1 MKSLNAFFSMFS
13 KVNNTGKMGNNQE
26 KMSSSLSV
34 PNKSCQP
41 LEVPSYPQDIQ
52 ERIDKRKQERERAA
66 EAERRNARIKP
77 RKPDEKKKK
86 WVPPAIPYRKEPS
99 YSLIKTC
106 EELKSYK
113 GCKEAVLGY
122 FIKFRLAF
130 ERCYVSQETI
140 AVSVKYSISQVKR
153 VLKELSNDGFISYD
167 QAMDKITCEYTLSPV
182 FQLQEVQNHLY
193 KKYEGLTY
201 KFMAL
206 FKPIIISLLFGASYK
221 AYSEDRGPYV
231 EVPIA
236 LKRIMYP
243 SQFCQ
248 MSDNSKC
255 IFIKKL
261 TCSTPPSTER
271 GLGAREGAPTSLVD
285 SLMTKFTAPKTPT
298 ITSTDDPSLVVLHP
312 HKETKRPL
320 ISTRFG
326 IQSVSD
332 PKAYMDSMS
341 DIFSQLASR
350 MAQNSTPKD
359 ENHG

>member
-1 MKSLNAFFSMFS
+1 
-13 KVNNTGKMGNNQE
+13 MGNNQE
-26 KMSSSLSV
+26 KISSSMSLSNKAPENFHV
-34 PNKSCQP
+34 PA
-41 LEVPSYPQDIQ
+41 YPQGIQ
-52 ERIDKRKQERERAA
+52 ERIEQRKQERERAA
-66 EAERRNARIKP
+66 ELERRNARIKP

-86 WVPPAIPYRKEPS
+86 WVPPTIPYRKEPS
-99 YSLIKTC
+99 YSLVKTC

-113 GCKEAVLGY
+113 GCKEAVLAY

-130 ERCYVSQETI
+130 DRCYVSQETI
-140 AVSVKYSISQVKR
+140 AASVKYSISQVKR

-167 QAMDKITCEYTLSPV
+167 QAMDKITCDYTLSPI
-182 FQLQEVQNHLY
+182 FNLQEVQNHLY

-231 EVPIA
+231 EIPIA
-236 LKRIMYP
+236 LKRIVYP
-243 SQFCQ
+243 SQACQ

-271 GLGAREGAPTSLVD
+271 GLGAREGAPTSLVGD
-285 SLMTKFTAPKTPT
+285 LLAKFTASSYAKASADRPKKPT
-298 ITSTDDPSLVVLHP
+298 TTSTDAPSLVVVHP
-312 HKETKRPL
+312 HKETERPL

-332 PKAYMDSMS
+332 PQAYMDSMS
-341 DIFSQLASR
+341 DILSQLSTR

-359 ENHG
+359 ENRG